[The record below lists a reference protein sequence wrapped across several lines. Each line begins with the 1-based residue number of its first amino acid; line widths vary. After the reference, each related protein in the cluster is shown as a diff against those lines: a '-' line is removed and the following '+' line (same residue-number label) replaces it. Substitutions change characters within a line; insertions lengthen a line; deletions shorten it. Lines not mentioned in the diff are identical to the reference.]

1 MGNYRE
7 KILEMIGSE
16 DYRPM
21 TMDQFQQELSAYDSE
36 DFKEMV
42 KEMVAL
48 EESGEVYRTKKD
60 KYMKMSETDLVKGK
74 LSLHK
79 RGFGFLRP
87 EDIEMEDIFIPPNAI
102 NGAFDGDIVLVE
114 VQKHSQGD
122 NQEGEVTTILTR
134 GTTRVVGE

>member
-60 KYMKMSETDLVKGK
+60 K
-74 LSLHK
+74 
-79 RGFGFLRP
+79 
-87 EDIEMEDIFIPPNAI
+87 
-102 NGAFDGDIVLVE
+102 
-114 VQKHSQGD
+114 
-122 NQEGEVTTILTR
+122 
-134 GTTRVVGE
+134 